1 MKRNRRISIL
11 LCMLLLVT
19 VAGCGQEKPS
29 DTGTTSA
36 AQSGGDSTAERVL
49 EAAVTV
55 VNNTYDPWAAPNAY
69 DDIGRMQIYDTLI
82 FKDEAG
88 DLVPSLAESW
98 KWAEDALSV
107 TFKIKQGVKFHNGDE
122 LKASDVKFSLDT
134 ASNSNSYST
143 YFSNIDRI
151 EVDDDYTVTIYLNSP
166 NVALLEVLM
175 TFGQI
180 VNEQVYKNAGDQV
193 GTTMDSVVGTGPYKL
208 VEWSPGEYAVYEAN
222 DAYFMGEPNV
232 KKAKVITIAD
242 ANSATIS
249 LQTGSVDA
257 YLQTLPAISI
267 TSLKQDSNLTV
278 SDITSKRL
286 YYLGMNN
293 ERGPFADNA
302 LLREAIACGVDRDA
316 LNSIANEGLGE
327 IVYYPGG
334 PDYSGQPG
342 VKGSGYQ
349 YDPDRA
355 RELVKQAGAEGLS
368 FTISLENSG
377 CLAELATAL
386 QSQFRE
392 IGLNASVDILEVNA
406 YLKDVYS
413 EGNYDMFISFTTAKT
428 KDMDTVWTN
437 LFHTDNIGQGNSARY
452 SNNQMD
458 QIIEEARGE
467 TDPEARKELY
477 AQGVKIF
484 DEDIPMLALFY
495 EYANRAYSNELTVQP
510 GMAEYDNLYYYNW
523 K

>member
-1 MKRNRRISIL
+1 MKTKRVISVLMCVL
-11 LCMLLLVT
+11 LT
-19 VAGCGQEKPS
+19 VSITGCGK
-29 DTGTTSA
+29 TGGS
-36 AQSGGDSTAERVL
+36 SGSSSNAEDPGGTQKVL

-69 DDIGRMQIYDTLI
+69 DDIGRMQIYDTLV
-82 FKDEAG
+82 FKDG
-88 DLVPSLAESW
+88 DGNLSPSLAESW
-98 KWAEDALSV
+98 TWSDDALSV
-107 TFKIKQGVKFHNGDE
+107 TFTLRQGVLFHNGDE
-122 LKASDVKFSLDT
+122 MKASDVKFSLDT
-134 ASNSNSYST
+134 VRTSDSYST
-143 YFSNIDRI
+143 YFANVDRI
-151 EVDDDYTVTIYLNSP
+151 ETEGDYTVTVYLNSP

-180 VNEQVYKNAGDQV
+180 VNEKVYTAAGEQV
-193 GTTMDSVVGTGPYKL
+193 GTTLGSVVGTGPYKL
-208 VEWSPGEYAVYEAN
+208 KEWNPGEYAIYQAN
-222 DAYFMGEPNV
+222 EAYFKGEPNV
-232 KKAKVITIAD
+232 KEVRVSTIAD

-257 YLQTLPAISI
+257 YLQTLPAISVG
-267 TSLKQDSNLTV
+267 SLKQDSKLTV
-278 SDITSKRL
+278 DDITSKRL

-293 ERGPFADNA
+293 ERGPFAGNT
-302 LLREAIACGVDRDA
+302 LLREAVACGVDRDA

-342 VKGSGYQ
+342 VKDSGYH
-349 YDPDRA
+349 YDPERA
-355 RELVKQAGAEGLS
+355 KELVKQAGAEGLS

-377 CLAELATAL
+377 CLSELATAL

-437 LFHTDNIGQGNSARY
+437 LFHTENIGQGNSSRY
-452 SNNQMD
+452 SNKDMD
-458 QIIEEARGE
+458 RIIESARSE
-467 TDPEARKELY
+467 TDVEARKALY
-477 AQGVKIF
+477 ADGVKIF
-484 DEDIPMLALFY
+484 DQDIPMLPLFY
-495 EYANRAYSNELTVQP
+495 EYANRAHSSQLAVQP
-510 GMAEYDNLYYYNW
+510 GMAEYDNLFYYSW